1 MINTIFFLLYY
12 IWSPSESTIVKKEEL
27 LLWCKHLTRNSDRCW
42 KVGFMLF
49 SSGILNINFAEKV
62 ESGLRNH
69 QLWDGS
75 WLFSLIICLTVCSFL
90 SPILHVHVFNWL
102 NSSTG
107 NFVKCC
113 IFGNVLTEIASKNKK
128 KTCKN
133 CKKGVFFLRLY
144 EKNVIHAKFL
154 SLCRT
159 EVFLHLSP
167 VDFPFYLD
175 HFRCICI
182 TEINSC

>member
-27 LLWCKHLTRNSDRCW
+27 LLLCKHLTRNSDRCW

-128 KTCKN
+128 KNLQKLQ
-133 CKKGVFFLRLY
+133 KRFFLFSDCMRKMLFMQNSFHCA
-144 EKNVIHAKFL
+144 EQRFFCTSLLLTFL
-154 SLCRT
+154 FT
-159 EVFLHLSP
+159 
-167 VDFPFYLD
+167 
-175 HFRCICI
+175 
-182 TEINSC
+182 

>member
-27 LLWCKHLTRNSDRCW
+27 LLLCKHLTWNNDRCW

-49 SSGILNINFAEKV
+49 SSGILNINFAEKI

-133 CKKGVFFLRLY
+133 CKKGFFFSQIVWEKCYSCKIPFTVQNRGFFAPLSCWLSFLLRPFQMHLY
-144 EKNVIHAKFL
+144 HW
-154 SLCRT
+154 
-159 EVFLHLSP
+159 
-167 VDFPFYLD
+167 D
-175 HFRCICI
+175 
-182 TEINSC
+182 